1 MRASLPLLM
10 GAGLAQ
16 AQFLINELSFG
27 YDGNMGREGF
37 VPNFHLHGTPQEP
50 EILSNKIVLTPPYPG
65 NQRSS
70 VWADHKLMH
79 STWIADLDFRAA
91 GPERGSGNLNLWLV
105 NGGSRDIGTH
115 SVYSVPRFDGLALTI
130 DSQGGT
136 GMVRGFLNAGT
147 TEYAGRGDV
156 AAFAFGHC
164 QYSYRNLGRPSQLK
178 LRQTA
183 QKFIVELDGRLCF
196 ETDKVRVPI
205 GYQFGVTAA
214 SADTPDSFEVFKLVV
229 MSESLTPEN
238 NFQQQQQQQGTNQKV
253 VGTTND
259 NSQKHARG
267 SSGTSQGGGGFLGNT
282 KADGT
287 SDGTTGESDPYDVA
301 DSSAE
306 TYSTSAEQ
314 FADLHNRLQSMTH
327 HISNV
332 FRTVSKH
339 ARAGEQQKTEVKNLI
354 DTIRNDVIPRLDR
367 ITEVDKR
374 ISGLEAE
381 LRAMR
386 KDVNQ
391 QVKNSERAVQR
402 ALGEHHKTL
411 SGAVADAVPGHGK
424 LIIVIIGS
432 QVVAAVGYYIYKRKR
447 ANSPKKY
454 L

>member
-1 MRASLPLLM
+1 
-10 GAGLAQ
+10 
-16 AQFLINELSFG
+16 
-27 YDGNMGREGF
+27 MGRDGF
-37 VPNFHLHGTPQEP
+37 IPNHKLHGTPQDP
-50 EILSNKIVLTPPYPG
+50 EVLSNKIILTPPAPG
-65 NQRSS
+65 NHRSS
-70 VWADHKLMH
+70 VWGDQKLMH
-79 STWIADLDFRAA
+79 SNWIADLDFRAA

-105 NGGSRDIGTH
+105 NGGSRDVGTH

-156 AAFAFGHC
+156 AALAFGHC
-164 QYSYRNLGRPSQLK
+164 QYTYRNLGRPSQLK

-183 QKFIVELDGRLCF
+183 TKFSVEVDGRPCF
-196 ETDKVRVPI
+196 ETDKVRVPV

-229 MSESLTPEN
+229 MSESLTPETG
-238 NFQQQQQQQGTNQKV
+238 FQQQQAGQPQGSNQRV
-253 VGTTND
+253 VGTTKND
-259 NSQKHARG
+259 GQAKQPRG
-267 SSGTSQGGGGFLGNT
+267 SQGGGGFLGNN
-282 KADGT
+282 DDT
-287 SDGTTGESDPYDVA
+287 SSSTGESDPYDVA

-354 DTIRNDVIPRLDR
+354 DTIRNDVLPRLDR
-367 ITEVDKR
+367 INEVDKR

-391 QVKNSERAVQR
+391 QVKNTERAVQR
-402 ALGEHHKTL
+402 SLGEHHKTL
-411 SGAVADAVPGHGK
+411 SGALTEAVPGHGK
-424 LIIVIIGS
+424 LIGVIIGS

-447 ANSPKKY
+447 QNSPKKY